1 MRFALGDYL
10 KAQATLS
17 GNHLIC
23 PGDVFINW
31 LDAANKCLNSLLNKD
46 TKCNINSLTCAK
58 TNKRRRRRIFKLTFL
73 VSLRVHFFGKIL
85 IRILNPKTDFMFL
98 WQNQKRDYESSK
110 SVRDEDSMD

>member
-58 TNKRRRRRIFKLTFL
+58 TNKRRRRIFKLTFL